1 MQWILD
7 NIAAFVIS
15 CTVILLLAVLS
26 LTGQK
31 ASIEAVQYSTART
44 ASVTLTEVLEQDLM
58 NIGAGRLAIVFG
70 DIVIEKNGPTP
81 YVEFLTRDNRADPN
95 PVTVRYSWVES
106 GTINARGTQ
115 IPAYQV
121 TRHVDGQAV
130 PITGNTVT
138 SFDIT
143 FKRRVLGDWTP
154 VTTAEAPQ
162 SSRVDVRLTLASPLE
177 TGEIVEETLW
187 ERQII
192 PVNLRRDGGSIR
204 LTS

>member
-31 ASIEAVQYSTART
+31 ASIEAVQYNVARS

-58 NIGAGRLAIVFG
+58 NIGAGRVAIYPG
-70 DIVIEKNGPTP
+70 DIVIEKSGPNP

-95 PVTVRYSWVES
+95 PVVVRYSWAEA
-106 GTINARGTQ
+106 GTVYARGSQ
-115 IPAYQV
+115 ITAYQV
-121 TRHVDGQAV
+121 TRHVNGQAI
-130 PITGNTVT
+130 PLSGNTVT

-143 FKRRVLGDWTP
+143 FKRRVLGNWTP
-154 VTTAEAPQ
+154 VTTAEAPR
-162 SSRVDVRLTLASPLE
+162 SSRVDVRLTLVSPLE

-187 ERQII
+187 ERQIVPI
-192 PVNLRRDGGSIR
+192 NLRRDGGSIR